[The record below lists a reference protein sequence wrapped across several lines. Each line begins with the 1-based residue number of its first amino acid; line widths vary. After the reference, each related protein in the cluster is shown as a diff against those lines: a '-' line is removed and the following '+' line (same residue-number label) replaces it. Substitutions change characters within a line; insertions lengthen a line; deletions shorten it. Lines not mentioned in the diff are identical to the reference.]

1 MNDILDKLDSFL
13 EKSKESE
20 QKLFFLL
27 PILIFG
33 FLSYYFLYPIN
44 NTKLT
49 EAINKNQNLNQK
61 IEQITNKNNRLN
73 TNNLRIKK
81 ILKLADRKLAQL
93 NKQKIEIETLTK
105 KLVIFRFDL
114 QKWADFYNNIP
125 SLAKKYKLFIISLDN
140 IMLNPKEDNLV
151 QKKMEIK
158 IDVYGDFVNF
168 VKFIN
173 AFESQKELVEVKFID
188 IKENKMSVV
197 FDIYGAKL

>member
-44 NTKLT
+44 DTKLT
-49 EAINKNQNLNQK
+49 EAINKNKNLNQK